1 MEFIKN
7 IKAGK
12 FSQYVW
18 SISSVLLTALG
29 CFLGAHFF
37 GYRTVALVL
46 LVNVS
51 ILAML
56 FDIFPVLT
64 AALLSAL
71 IWNYF
76 FIPPVLTFH
85 INNADD
91 LLMFLLYFFIASVN
105 AVLTFK
111 IRKQEE
117 KVRDREEKEKTIKLY
132 NTLLNSLSHELR
144 TPISTIIGSIDALT
158 ENKDK
163 ISEKKQVE
171 LFNQITIAS
180 LRLNSHVENL
190 LNMSR
195 LEAGNLKLNLDWC
208 DTSELINK
216 VIHDIN
222 IPYSQRIIFDPDENL
237 PLFRFDIALI
247 EQVVN
252 NLLTNAIHYTPENSV
267 IEVKVKHEFE
277 NCKIEV
283 TDNGLVHPNNEL
295 NRLFDKFYR
304 GSDNKTG
311 GLGIGLS
318 IVKGFVE
325 AHNGTVCVVNNAQGG
340 LSFIVEFPA
349 QQSFVN
355 NLKNE

>member
-1 MEFIKN
+1 M
-7 IKAGK
+7 
-12 FSQYVW
+12 
-18 SISSVLLTALG
+18 TAFG
-29 CFLGAHFF
+29 CFLGAQFI

-51 ILAML
+51 VLAML
-56 FDIFPVLT
+56 FEIFPVLI

-71 IWNYF
+71 IWNFF
-76 FIPPVLTFH
+76 FIPPILTFH
-85 INNADD
+85 INNAED

-117 KVRDREEKEKTIKLY
+117 KIRDREEKEKTIKLY

-144 TPISTIIGSIDALT
+144 TPISTIIGSIDTLN
-158 ENKDK
+158 EKK
-163 ISEKKQVE
+163 ISEKKQIE
-171 LFNQITIAS
+171 LFNQITSAS
-180 LRLNSHVENL
+180 LKLNSHVENL

-195 LEAGNLKLNLDWC
+195 LEAGHIKLNLDWC

-216 VIHDIN
+216 VIHNIN
-222 IPYSQRIIFDPDENL
+222 IPFSQKIIFNPVESL
-237 PLFRFDIALI
+237 PLFRLDIALI
-247 EQVVN
+247 EQVVY
-252 NLLTNAIHYTPENSV
+252 NLLTNAIHYTPDNSI
-267 IEVKVKHEFE
+267 IEVNVIHEVE

-283 TDNGLVHPNNEL
+283 TDNGPVLPKIEI

-325 AHNGTVCVVNNAQGG
+325 AHNGTVDVKNNPQGG
-340 LSFIVEFPA
+340 LSFIVKFPA